1 MAMNLVSKFKGG
13 MIGSALGD
21 AIGELAFRYRTA
33 ADLDAAIDLLD
44 TLIYTDDTA
53 MAVALAESLLAVGD
67 IEAQQ
72 LGKTFHTHFE
82 REPWRGYG
90 PGPPTIF
97 AHVTR
102 SRIDYMRAAQALYGG
117 AGSLGNGAAMR
128 IAPVGLFFA
137 GTGELY
143 EKASASA
150 VVTHAHPVGVD
161 GAAVQA
167 RAIALAATRTPDQRI
182 DPSPFIDELIAFA
195 QTTEIRGKLEQV
207 RALLSIGER
216 PSTAAVQL
224 GLSVAVHESMP
235 FALYAFL
242 CHSQDYVAC
251 LSCAVLNGG
260 DRDTMGA
267 MAGAVSGAYLG
278 IDAIPATWRDKL
290 ENRLWIEKLARSLA
304 KRHGVRCV
312 AISH

>member
-1 MAMNLVSKFKGG
+1 

-33 ADLDAAIDLLD
+33 ADLDDAVDRLD

-53 MAVALAESLLAVGD
+53 MALALAESLLAVGD
-67 IEAQQ
+67 IDTQQ

-97 AHVTR
+97 AHVTQ
-102 SRIDYMRAAQALYGG
+102 SRIDYTRAAQALYGG

-137 GTGELY
+137 RSYDLY
-143 EKASASA
+143 DKAAASA

-161 GAAVQA
+161 GAALQA
-167 RAIALAATRTPDQRI
+167 RAVGLAAVSMSDQRI
-182 DPSPFIDELIAFA
+182 DPRSFVSELVAFA
-195 QTTEIRGKLEQV
+195 RTAEMRDKLEQV
-207 RALLSIGER
+207 RALLISSER
-216 PSTAAVQL
+216 PSVAAAQL

-242 CHSQDYVAC
+242 RHVQDYVAC
-251 LSCAVLNGG
+251 VSCAVLNGG

-267 MAGAVSGAYLG
+267 MAGAISGAYLG
-278 IDAIPATWRDKL
+278 IGAIPPAWRDKL
-290 ENRLWIEKLARSLA
+290 ENRQWIEELAHSLA
-304 KRHGVRCV
+304 NRHGVRCV
-312 AISH
+312 SISH